1 MKKMQKGILMVAMVV
16 MLGAPFFAAH
26 AITSGQLGIGQGSDF
41 QNATLLGTKSLP
53 ATIASVINSA
63 LAILGVVAVVII
75 IMGGFM
81 WMTAAG
87 AEDKVKKAQGL
98 IKSGIIGLAIILSA
112 YAIATFVID
121 KLTQAVNP

>member
-1 MKKMQKGILMVAMVV
+1 MQKGILMVAMVMMLAVPFV
-16 MLGAPFFAAH
+16 MAH
-26 AITSGQLGIGQGSDF
+26 AALSPQDLGIGAGTDF
-41 QNATLLGTKSLP
+41 QNNTKLGTKSLP
-53 ATIASVINSA
+53 ATVATVINSA

-87 AEDKVKKAQGL
+87 SEEKVKKAQGL

-121 KLTQAVNP
+121 KLTQAVN